1 MLRRLLTVN
10 TDYVPDIIRPVD
22 FYNEKCERLLWG
34 RNWIIIHRLDGLIYF
49 EGCATVMAVS
59 PVIAKNRVGS
69 PVSPCGNCC
78 GRSANVTGFSPSIS
92 VLPCQHQ
99 SINAPYS
106 SLFIYLLLLYERQ
119 TGEVW
124 EPSRKQCFFEIQKAV
139 DKNGLS
145 RFYRFWRPWHG
156 SSHQSP
162 VSSQRRCINPGPFHV
177 SFVVA

>member
-34 RNWIIIHRLDGLIYF
+34 RNCIIIHGLDELTYF
-49 EGCATVMAVS
+49 ERCAVVKAVS
-59 PVIAKNRVGS
+59 PLIAKTRVGS
-69 PVSPCGNCC
+69 SVSPCGNCC
-78 GRSANVTGFSPSIS
+78 GRSATVTGFSPSIS
-92 VLPCQHQ
+92 VSPCQYQ

-106 SLFIYLLLLYERQ
+106 SLFIYLLLLYEIQ
-119 TGEVW
+119 TGEAW
-124 EPSRKQCFFEIQKAV
+124 EPSRKKRFFEIQTAV
-139 DKNGLS
+139 DTNGLS
-145 RFYRFWRPWHG
+145 PFCRFWHG

-162 VSSQRRCINPGPFHV
+162 VSSQRHWIKPGPFHV